1 MRNEYCIANW
11 KMNQSNIDCEIFL
24 NYIKSNIN
32 ININLSQMIICPANI
47 HLSKMVDSFEGF
59 GISIGSQNVSDK
71 SNGAFTGEISCEMLL
86 DNKIN
91 WTILGHS
98 ERRQFY
104 HETNLI
110 VHDKLENTV
119 NNRINPILCIGET
132 LKDREAG
139 NTIPVLKNQI
149 EIAFKD
155 LDFTKVEIVIAY
167 EPVWAIGT
175 GVAADFETIAET
187 HQQIRAFLQDYIS
200 NANEISILYGGSVN
214 PENCRD
220 ILNIKDVDGFLI
232 GGASLNPQKFLN
244 IYTQMN
250 EIGVESL

>member
-11 KMNQSNIDCEIFL
+11 KMNQSNIDCENFS

-32 ININLSQMIICPANI
+32 NNSSKMIICPANI
-47 HLSKMVDSFEGF
+47 HLSKMVGLFEDF
-59 GISIGSQNVSDK
+59 GVSIGSQNVSDK

-187 HQQIRAFLQDYIS
+187 HQQIRTFLQGYIS

-232 GGASLNPQKFLN
+232 GGASLDPQKFLN